1 MSGSGTEENTMEK
14 LRVKVWDLP
23 TRLFH
28 WSLVTLVVA
37 AFATGLVGG
46 NWIEVHGRLG
56 LAIAGLLAFR
66 LVWGVIGSTYARFA
80 QFVPGPARVLAYLR
94 GQWHGLGHNPLGAF
108 SVLGLLGLTLFQAA
122 SGLASDDNISFT
134 GPLKALVT
142 QETADAL
149 TGLHH
154 LNAWLLAG
162 LAGLHVASIVFYAVV
177 KKDYLL
183 PPMIT
188 GVKTVDDPM
197 LVSARGGGWLAF
209 IVAVAIAAGVTW
221 AAGGGLNPP
230 PPPPLPQAAP
240 AW

>member
-1 MSGSGTEENTMEK
+1 MEK

-28 WSLVTLVVA
+28 WLLVTLVAA
-37 AFATGLVGG
+37 AFATGFVGG
-46 NWIEVHGRLG
+46 NWIEWHGRCG
-56 LAIAGLLAFR
+56 LAIAGLLVFR

-108 SVLGLLGLTLFQAA
+108 SVLGLLALSLFQVA
-122 SGLASDDNISFT
+122 SGLVADDNISFT
-134 GPLKALVT
+134 GPLKDLVS
-142 QETADAL
+142 QDCADWF
-149 TGLHH
+149 TGLHR
-154 LNAWLLAG
+154 LNIWLLAG

-183 PPMIT
+183 LPMIT
-188 GVKTVDDPM
+188 GTKTVDDLALAP
-197 LVSARGGGWLAF
+197 ARGGGWLAF
-209 IVAVAIAAGVTW
+209 VAAVAIAAAATW
-221 AAGGGLNPP
+221 AAGGGFDPP
-230 PPPPLPQAAP
+230 APPTPPQAAP